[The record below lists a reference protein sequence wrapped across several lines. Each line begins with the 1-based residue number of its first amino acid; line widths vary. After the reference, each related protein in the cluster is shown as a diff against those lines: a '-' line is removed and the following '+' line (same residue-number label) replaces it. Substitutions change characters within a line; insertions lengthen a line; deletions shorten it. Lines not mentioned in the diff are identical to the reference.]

1 MSRRKRELLFQK
13 GLEEKRERGRKGL
26 RAKQTSELKAIG
38 MRREVAQ
45 LGLVGIA

>member
-1 MSRRKRELLFQK
+1 MRHGDVKEEERATFSKGSRRKK
-13 GLEEKRERGRKGL
+13 GERKKR
-26 RAKQTSELKAIG
+26 TSELKAIG